1 MNKNAY
7 GTWYDALLCLPD
19 KIFFN
24 IMRLYLGEIKTPFN
38 KQRLAEQLQGFLSKS
53 STQDIIVQSLDRLDI
68 FILTAVKIMHPATK
82 EMLTRFFSSEPA
94 LQKRLKNMEERLL
107 IYSCGGYG
115 DCTGAESPPYLL
127 NPVLSPALD
136 ALLDSRLLVLPETVG
151 EAESKMTVADDLI
164 LAGLYTFFLRETAVL
179 KTDGLL
185 RRNAEKKLQRI
196 FPDFAAEMSR
206 VSLLCSA
213 LQTLGLL
220 VKNDVNLIPQEE
232 RWKEFLKKRPFERK
246 MYLGAASCGGGRRE
260 VLQLR
265 AKVLAD
271 FLSSLDPRGLYS
283 IETLRRLYCM
293 AVQKNGPTAE
303 GYAVAPVQDS
313 LLAGGQLIEAA
324 EALHFLLPAGEY
336 RQVNSAVFL
345 QHTIEQPLIA
355 EPSFEVTILPYTSFE
370 RIFPVLSCMEPVA
383 VLTAGRFEITKA
395 ACSRCFEKNDTDET
409 LIRLLQ
415 EAAAGALPQNIQVS
429 ISDWYLKCS
438 AIGVYHG
445 FVLSVAEEKRAL
457 FRQNAQL
464 QGIICKELAEGVYLL
479 KYIDVDTIRS
489 LIKSAGLDAAFYRPV
504 DVQRYTPARLAPIEY
519 VRQRF
524 ETDERAYERFQ
535 ETLRAREKAFGVHM
549 RRLEYIAESLPVSA
563 EEKRIVKE
571 RIAKKLIISEERLRS
586 ASVDG
591 EKREVSG
598 LDFLGKM
605 HLAET
610 AITGQHHLEVH
621 FDDQAGMRIVEGLPI
636 SIEKTDS
643 DALLSMQV
651 GEGRVYEKISI
662 ARTSKMV
669 MVPQP
674 FF

>member
-82 EMLTRFFSSEPA
+82 EMLIRFFSSEPA

-115 DCTGAESPPYLL
+115 DCTGAENPHYLL
-127 NPVLSPALD
+127 NPVLSPALE
-136 ALLDSRLLVLPETVG
+136 ALLDSRFLFLPETVG

-185 RRNAEKKLQRI
+185 RLNAEKKLQRI
-196 FPDFAAEMSR
+196 FPDFAAEMFR

-213 LQTLGLL
+213 LQALGLL

-246 MYLGAASCGGGRRE
+246 MYLGTASCGGGRRE

-283 IETLRRLYCM
+283 VETLRRLYCM
-293 AVQKNGPTAE
+293 AVQKNCPTA
-303 GYAVAPVQDS
+303 GYAAVRVQDS

-409 LIRLLQ
+409 LIGLLQ
-415 EAAAGALPQNIQVS
+415 QAAAGALPQNIQVS

-438 AIGVYHG
+438 AIGLYHG
-445 FVLSVAEEKRAL
+445 FVLSVAEEKREL

-479 KYIDVDTIRS
+479 KHIDIDTIRS

-504 DVQRYTPARLAPIEY
+504 DVQRYAPVQLAPLEY
-519 VRQRF
+519 VRQVV
-524 ETDERAYERFQ
+524 EADEGAYEQFQ
-535 ETLRAREKAFGVHM
+535 EALCAREKAFGSRM
-549 RRLEYIAESLPVSA
+549 QRLEEIAESLPISA
-563 EEKRIVKE
+563 EEKRTLKE
-571 RIAKKLIISEERLRS
+571 RIAKKLILSEEALHS
-586 ASVDG
+586 ASVDS

-598 LDFLGKM
+598 LDFLRKI

-621 FDDQAGMRIVEGLPI
+621 FDDQAGTRIVEGLPV
-636 SIEKTDS
+636 SIEKRDS
-643 DALLSMQV
+643 DAVLSIRV
-651 GEGRVYEKISI
+651 RESGRYEKISI

-669 MVPQP
+669 MVQQP

>member
-7 GTWYDALLCLPD
+7 GTWYDALLRLPD

-82 EMLTRFFSSEPA
+82 EMLIRFFSSEPA

-115 DCTGAESPPYLL
+115 DCSGAENPYYLL
-127 NPVLSPALD
+127 NPVLSPALE
-136 ALLDSRLLVLPETVG
+136 ALLDSRLLFLPETVG
-151 EAESKMTVADDLI
+151 DAESKMTVADDLI

-185 RRNAEKKLQRI
+185 RLNAEKKLQRI

-213 LQTLGLL
+213 LQALGLL

-271 FLSSLDPRGLYS
+271 FLSSLDPRGFYS
-283 IETLRRLYCM
+283 VETLRRLYCM
-293 AVQKNGPTAE
+293 AVQKNCPRA
-303 GYAVAPVQDS
+303 GYAAVRVQDS

-345 QHTIEQPLIA
+345 QNTIEQPLIA

-409 LIRLLQ
+409 LIGLLQ
-415 EAAAGALPQNIQVS
+415 QAAAGALPQNIQVS

-438 AIGVYHG
+438 AIGLYHG
-445 FVLSVAEEKRAL
+445 FVLSVAEEKRGL

-479 KYIDVDTIRS
+479 KHIDLDTIRS

-504 DVQRYTPARLAPIEY
+504 DVQRYAPVQLAPVEY
-519 VRQRF
+519 VRQVV
-524 ETDERAYERFQ
+524 ETDEGAYERFQ
-535 ETLRAREKAFGVHM
+535 EALRTREKAFGSRM
-549 RRLEYIAESLPVSA
+549 QRLEEIAESLPISA
-563 EEKRIVKE
+563 EEKRTLKE
-571 RIAKKLIISEERLRS
+571 RIAKKLILSEEALHS
-586 ASVDG
+586 ASVDS

-598 LDFLGKM
+598 LDFLRKM

-621 FDDQAGMRIVEGLPI
+621 FDDQAGTRIVEGLPV
-636 SIEKTDS
+636 SIEKRDS
-643 DALLSMQV
+643 DAVLSIRV
-651 GEGRVYEKISI
+651 GESGRYEKISI

-669 MVPQP
+669 MVQQP

>member
-82 EMLTRFFSSEPA
+82 EMLIRFFSSEPA

-115 DCTGAESPPYLL
+115 DCTGAENPHYLL
-127 NPVLSPALD
+127 NPVLSPALE
-136 ALLDSRLLVLPETVG
+136 ALLDSRLLFLPETVG

-185 RRNAEKKLQRI
+185 RLNAEKKLQRI
-196 FPDFAAEMSR
+196 FPDFAAEMFR

-213 LQTLGLL
+213 LQALGLL

-283 IETLRRLYCM
+283 VETLRRLYCM
-293 AVQKNGPTAE
+293 AVQKNCPTA
-303 GYAVAPVQDS
+303 GYAAVRVQDS

-345 QHTIEQPLIA
+345 QNTIEQPLIA

-409 LIRLLQ
+409 LIGLLQ
-415 EAAAGALPQNIQVS
+415 QAAAGALPQNIQVS

-438 AIGVYHG
+438 AIGLYHG
-445 FVLSVAEEKRAL
+445 FVLSVAEEKREL

-479 KYIDVDTIRS
+479 KHIDIDTIRS

-504 DVQRYTPARLAPIEY
+504 DVQRYAPVQLAPLEY
-519 VRQRF
+519 VRQVV
-524 ETDERAYERFQ
+524 EADEGAYEQFQ
-535 ETLRAREKAFGVHM
+535 EALCAREKAFGSRM
-549 RRLEYIAESLPVSA
+549 QRLEEIAESLPISA
-563 EEKRIVKE
+563 EEKRTLKE
-571 RIAKKLIISEERLRS
+571 RIAKKLILSEEALHS
-586 ASVDG
+586 ASVDS

-598 LDFLGKM
+598 LDFLRKI

-621 FDDQAGMRIVEGLPI
+621 FDDQAGTRIVEGLPV
-636 SIEKTDS
+636 SIEKRDS
-643 DALLSMQV
+643 DAVLSIRV
-651 GEGRVYEKISI
+651 RESGRYEKISI

-669 MVPQP
+669 MVQQP